1 MDTRV
6 STELRHAEGGAKSSV
21 EETRLRILAAAR
33 ELYAR
38 NGSRGTTTREVADL
52 ADVNEAT
59 VFRHFGTKQHLLA
72 AMLDH
77 FSETSHVRLLLESA
91 RALPLEEQLRALGRT
106 AVEALRRKEDLI
118 KIGMAEEV
126 SNPEGSV
133 CVWRAP
139 VEARLAL
146 SGVMQERVEAGE
158 LRGDPDTLA
167 RVFMSLFFSY
177 VMARKLWS
185 FDCELTQAE
194 AVDAM
199 VDIFLNGARAN

>member
-1 MDTRV
+1 MA
-6 STELRHAEGGAKSSV
+6 TELRPSEGGGKSSV
-21 EETRLRILAAAR
+21 EETRLRILAATR

-38 NGSRGTTTREVADL
+38 NGSRGTTTREVAAL

-72 AMLDH
+72 AMLDYY
-77 FSETSHVRLLLESA
+77 SETSQVRQSVDNA
-91 RALPLEEQLRALGRT
+91 DDLPLEEQLRSLGHT
-106 AVEALRRKEDLI
+106 AIEAMRRKEDLI

-139 VEARLAL
+139 IEARLAL
-146 SGVMQERVEAGE
+146 AGMMRKRVETGE
-158 LRGDPDTLA
+158 LRGDPDSLA
-167 RVFMSLFFSY
+167 RIFMSLFFSY

-185 FDCELTQAE
+185 VDCELTQTD
-194 AVDAM
+194 AVDTM
-199 VDIFLNGARAN
+199 IDIFLNGARAK

>member
-1 MDTRV
+1 V
-6 STELRHAEGGAKSSV
+6 AAELRLSEGGGKSSV
-21 EETRLRILAAAR
+21 EETRLRILAATR

-72 AMLDH
+72 AMLDYY
-77 FSETSHVRLLLESA
+77 SEASQVRQFVSSA
-91 RALPLEEQLRALGRT
+91 AGLPLEEQLRAFGHT
-106 AVEALRRKEDLI
+106 AVEAMRRKEDLI
-118 KIGMAEEV
+118 KIGMAEELT
-126 SNPEGSV
+126 NPEGSV

-139 VEARLAL
+139 VEARIALA
-146 SGVMQERVEAGE
+146 GMMRERVEKGE

-167 RVFMSLFFSY
+167 RIFMSLFFSY

-185 FDCELTQAE
+185 LDCELSQTQA
-194 AVDAM
+194 VDTM
-199 VDIFLNGARAN
+199 VDIFLNGARAD

>member
-1 MDTRV
+1 V
-6 STELRHAEGGAKSSV
+6 STVLRPSDGGAKSGV

-38 NGSRGTTTREVADL
+38 HGSRGTTTREVADL

-72 AMLDH
+72 AMLDYY
-77 FSETSHVRLLLESA
+77 SESSYARQMIEAA
-91 RALPLEEQLRALGRT
+91 RALPLQEQLRALGT
-106 AVEALRRKEDLI
+106 GAIEAMRRKEDLI
-118 KIGMAEEV
+118 KIGMAEEI

-139 VEARLAL
+139 VEVRRALAEL
-146 SGVMQERVEAGE
+146 MRQHVEAGE
-158 LRGDPDTLA
+158 LRGEPDTLA
-167 RVFMSLFFSY
+167 RIFLSLFFAY
-177 VMARKLWS
+177 VMARKLWGV
-185 FDCELTQAE
+185 DCELDQAA

-199 VDIFLNGARAN
+199 VDIFLNGARAS

>member
-1 MDTRV
+1 V
-6 STELRHAEGGAKSSV
+6 ATELRPAEGGGKPSV
-21 EETRLRILAAAR
+21 EETRLRILAATR

-72 AMLDH
+72 AMLDYY
-77 FSETSHVRLLLESA
+77 SEASSVQQVVESA
-91 RALPLEEQLRALGRT
+91 STLPLEEQLRSLGTT
-106 AVEALRRKEDLI
+106 AIEAMRRKEDLI

-139 VEARLAL
+139 VEARKALAGML
-146 SGVMQERVEAGE
+146 RERVAAGE

-167 RVFMSLFFSY
+167 RIFMSLFFSY

-185 FDCELTQAE
+185 VDCELTQPE
-194 AVDAM
+194 AVGTM
-199 VDIFLNGARAN
+199 VDIFLNGARAH

>member
-1 MDTRV
+1 MA
-6 STELRHAEGGAKSSV
+6 TELRHGEGGAKSSV
-21 EETRLRILAAAR
+21 EETRLRILAATR

-38 NGSRGTTTREVADL
+38 NGSRGTTTREVAEL

-72 AMLDH
+72 AMLDYY
-77 FSETSHVRLLLESA
+77 SEASQVRQLVESA
-91 RALPLEEQLRALGRT
+91 SALPLEEQLRALGHSS
-106 AVEALRRKEDLI
+106 VEAMRRKEDLI

-139 VEARLAL
+139 VEARRALA
-146 SGVMQERVEAGE
+146 GMMRGRVEAGE

-167 RVFMSLFFSY
+167 RIFMSLFFSY

-185 FDCELTQAE
+185 LECELTQDD
-194 AVDAM
+194 AVNTM
-199 VDIFLNGARAN
+199 VDIFLNGARSH